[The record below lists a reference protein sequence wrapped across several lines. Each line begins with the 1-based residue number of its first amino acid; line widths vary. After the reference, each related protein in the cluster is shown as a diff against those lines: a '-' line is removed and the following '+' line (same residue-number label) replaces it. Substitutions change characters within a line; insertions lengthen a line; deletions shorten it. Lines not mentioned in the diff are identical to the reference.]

1 MTSDPPP
8 PRAWQFLA
16 ASETDT
22 ELLAT
27 RLAEA
32 IEPGTV
38 VALIGNLGAGK
49 TRLVR
54 AIVEALG
61 VDRRAIASPTFVL
74 VHEYEGRIP
83 IYHFD
88 AYRLRDAADFAA
100 LGAEEYLS
108 WSGVSLIEWADRV
121 AELLPAD
128 HLRIEITVTG
138 ATSREFRLR
147 AMGPQS
153 MRVLERLVQCTQTPG
168 EQPA

>member
-1 MTSDPPP
+1 MRNSRMTSDSIAPS
-8 PRAWQFLA
+8 AWQFRS

-22 ELLAT
+22 ALLAA

-32 IEPGTV
+32 IDPGTV
-38 VALIGNLGAGK
+38 VALVGNLGAGK

-100 LGAEEYLS
+100 LGADEYLS
-108 WSGVSLIEWADRV
+108 SSGVSLIEWADRV

-128 HLRIEITVTG
+128 HLRIEIVVTG
-138 ATSREFRLR
+138 ETSRQLRFR
-147 AMGPQS
+147 ATGPQS
-153 MRVLERLVQCTQTPG
+153 ARVLERLKQS
-168 EQPA
+168 

>member
-1 MTSDPPP
+1 MTS
-8 PRAWQFLA
+8 PRAWQFCT
-16 ASETDT
+16 ASEADT
-22 ELLAT
+22 ELLAA

-32 IEPGTV
+32 VEPGTV

-54 AIVEALG
+54 AVVEALG

-100 LGAEEYLS
+100 LGADEYLS
-108 WSGVSLIEWADRV
+108 SSGVSLIEWADRV

-128 HLRIEITVTG
+128 HLRIEIAVTG
-138 ATSREFRLR
+138 ESAREFRFR
-147 AMGPQS
+147 GMGPQS
-153 MRVLERLVQCTQTPG
+153 ERVLERLLQNTQSPG
-168 EQPA
+168 ERPA